1 MEGVVDFHGQV
12 AVVTGGGM
20 GIGRAIALAFARSGA
35 RVVIFDIDIEAA
47 RETCSLV
54 RDLRRQCLVCRTD
67 VAQPDS
73 VDEAVEKTL
82 SEFGQIDVLINNA
95 GVSHPA
101 VSILDLEP
109 EIFDKVADVDLK
121 GVWLCSRRVGRHM
134 VASGKG
140 SVVNI
145 SSVAGLTS
153 LPLPVY
159 GPLKSAV
166 IMLTQVLAREWAS
179 RGVRVNTIAP
189 GYVLTPLLQGMIDK
203 GLRNADT
210 ILSAV
215 PMKEFIMPEDIAH
228 ATLFLCSDLARF
240 ITGATLPVDA
250 GFLSS
255 GGWAAYE
262 TE

>member
-1 MEGVVDFHGQV
+1 VDFQEQV
-12 AVVTGGGM
+12 AVITGGGM

-35 RVVIFDIDIEAA
+35 RVVIFDIDVDAA
-47 RETCSLV
+47 QETCSLV
-54 RDLRRQCLVCRTD
+54 RELGRQCLVCRTD
-67 VAQPDS
+67 VARPDS
-73 VDEAVEKTL
+73 VDEAVEMTL

-109 EIFDKVADVDLK
+109 EIFDKVTDVDLK
-121 GVWLCSRRVGRHM
+121 GVWLCARRVGRVM
-134 VASGKG
+134 VARGRG
-140 SVVNI
+140 AMVNI

-153 LPLPVY
+153 LPLAVY

-179 RGVRVNTIAP
+179 KGVRVNAIAP

-210 ILSAV
+210 ILRAV
-215 PMKEFIMPEDIAH
+215 PMREFIMPEDIAH
-228 ATLFLCSDLARF
+228 AALFLCSNLARF

-250 GFLSS
+250 GFLSE
-255 GGWAAYE
+255 GGWTAYE
-262 TE
+262 TK